1 MIQKIKIIKTL
12 IIIFSLSLSFSA
24 NAQTVEEIIK
34 GRKAMFSENYQ
45 NAKKISILLKSK
57 RIEEAKPL
65 MKKISDNYIKLLDYF
80 PENAKEGFKTGAL
93 PSIWENKDEFN
104 ALMKKASD
112 DMIKL
117 AKAIDTAED
126 LRENVYVR
134 ESLETS
140 QLSAKSGTRFRS
152 VSKETNPPK
161 ISTTMAADVVSEVRC
176 GSKVGGSAHNLL
188 NTPPASI
195 SEPTDASAIVLI
207 SDFSLGTE
215 EDIGDVDSDEE
226 MAPS

>member
-12 IIIFSLSLSFSA
+12 IIIFSLCFPFTA

-57 RIEEAKPL
+57 KIEEAKPL

-80 PENAKEGFKTGAL
+80 PENPKEGFKTEAL
-93 PSIWENKDEFN
+93 PTIWENKDEFN

-126 LRENVYVR
+126 LRAAQKELMWSNC
-134 ESLETS
+134 
-140 QLSAKSGTRFRS
+140 SACHSKFR
-152 VSKETNPPK
+152 
-161 ISTTMAADVVSEVRC
+161 
-176 GSKVGGSAHNLL
+176 
-188 NTPPASI
+188 
-195 SEPTDASAIVLI
+195 
-207 SDFSLGTE
+207 
-215 EDIGDVDSDEE
+215 
-226 MAPS
+226 APH

>member
-1 MIQKIKIIKTL
+1 MMQKIIIIKILT
-12 IIIFSLSLSFSA
+12 IIFSLSFPFSA
-24 NAQTVEEIIK
+24 HAKTVEEIIK

-57 RIEEAKPL
+57 KIEEAKPL
-65 MKKISDNYIKLLDYF
+65 IKKISDNYIKLLDYF

-126 LRENVYVR
+126 LRAAQKELMWSNC
-134 ESLETS
+134 
-140 QLSAKSGTRFRS
+140 SACHSKFR
-152 VSKETNPPK
+152 
-161 ISTTMAADVVSEVRC
+161 
-176 GSKVGGSAHNLL
+176 
-188 NTPPASI
+188 
-195 SEPTDASAIVLI
+195 
-207 SDFSLGTE
+207 
-215 EDIGDVDSDEE
+215 
-226 MAPS
+226 APH